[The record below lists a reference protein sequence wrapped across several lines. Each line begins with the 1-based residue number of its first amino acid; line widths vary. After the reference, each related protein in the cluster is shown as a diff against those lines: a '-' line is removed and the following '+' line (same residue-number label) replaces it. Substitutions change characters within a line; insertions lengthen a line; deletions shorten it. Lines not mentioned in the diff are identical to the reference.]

1 MFKNI
6 KRKKL
11 KLDMMTETV
20 VTVEQ
25 PTRNGAQPNIPPKSG
40 NALSFLQFNI
50 NYFTTIP
57 GFIKIAQLVGVF
69 LIFYQLFFL

>member
-1 MFKNI
+1 
-6 KRKKL
+6 
-11 KLDMMTETV
+11 MMTETV

-25 PTRNGAQPNIPPKSG
+25 PTRNGAQPNIPPPKNG

-57 GFIKIAQLVGVF
+57 GYIKILQLVGVSLYNSLVF
-69 LIFYQLFFL
+69 LVYIFV

>member
-1 MFKNI
+1 
-6 KRKKL
+6 
-11 KLDMMTETV
+11 MMTETV

-69 LIFYQLFFL
+69 LFFYQLFFFVTVIFFI

>member
-1 MFKNI
+1 
-6 KRKKL
+6 
-11 KLDMMTETV
+11 MMTETV

-57 GFIKIAQLVGVF
+57 GYIKIAQLVSS
-69 LIFYQLFFL
+69 LICNSYQKKKIRGINY

>member
-1 MFKNI
+1 
-6 KRKKL
+6 
-11 KLDMMTETV
+11 MMTETV

-57 GFIKIAQLVGVF
+57 GYIKIAQLVSS
-69 LIFYQLFFL
+69 LICNSLLQQQQQKNTWD